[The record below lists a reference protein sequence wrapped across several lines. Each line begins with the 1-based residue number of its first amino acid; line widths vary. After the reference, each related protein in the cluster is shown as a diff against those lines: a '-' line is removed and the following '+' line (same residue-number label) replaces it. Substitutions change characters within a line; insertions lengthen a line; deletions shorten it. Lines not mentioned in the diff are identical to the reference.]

1 MDIKFSAVSLI
12 FLNTVLI
19 QAYMSQLNTTTAIH
33 PDEALARLIAGNKR
47 FMAGFDSP
55 DSFKYQD
62 PGIKDHQFPYACI
75 LGCADS
81 RVSPEHTF
89 DESHGNLF
97 VTRVAG
103 NFVTPE
109 ILGSLE
115 YGTAVLGASV
125 ILVLGHSGCGA
136 VNAAIKAVASN
147 AVFDGHIG
155 GLIDSLVPAVEN
167 ARHDNHE
174 HWQRE
179 AVIRNVTQ
187 NLSILRTS
195 EPILKKRIENGQLKV
210 VGGVY
215 NLHTGEVV
223 IIES

>member
-1 MDIKFSAVSLI
+1 M
-12 FLNTVLI
+12 T
-19 QAYMSQLNTTTAIH
+19 QADTSISIT
-33 PDEALARLIAGNKR
+33 PDEALNRLIEGNQR
-47 FMAGFDSP
+47 FVVGFDAP

-62 PGIKDHQFPYACI
+62 PALGKHQYPYACI

-81 RVSPEHTF
+81 RVSPEHAF

-109 ILGSLE
+109 ILASLE
-115 YGTAVLGASV
+115 YGTSVLGASV

-136 VNAAIKAVASN
+136 VNAAVKAISTDTH
-147 AVFDGHIG
+147 FEGHIG
-155 GLIDSLVPAVEN
+155 QLIDALTPPVEQ
-167 ARHDNHE
+167 ARHDDSDR
-174 HWQRE
+174 WKKD
-179 AVIRNVTQ
+179 AVIQNVIQ
-187 NLSILRTS
+187 NVSLLRRS
-195 EPILKKRIENGQLKV
+195 EPILSKRVESGQLKV

-215 NLHTGEVV
+215 NLESGEVI

>member
-1 MDIKFSAVSLI
+1 
-12 FLNTVLI
+12 
-19 QAYMSQLNTTTAIH
+19 MSQANTSTRPL
-33 PDEALARLIAGNKR
+33 PDEALSRLIAGNKR
-47 FMAGFDSP
+47 YIAGFDSP
-55 DSFKYQD
+55 DSFKFQD
-62 PGIKDHQFPYACI
+62 PAIKNQQHPYACI

-109 ILGSLE
+109 ILASLE

-136 VNAAIKAVASN
+136 VNAAMKAVESKAI
-147 AVFDGHIG
+147 FPGHIG
-155 GLIDSLVPAVEN
+155 QLIDQLTPSVEQV
-167 ARHDNHE
+167 RHDDHE

-179 AVIRNVTQ
+179 AVIQNVAT
-187 NLSILRTS
+187 NVSILKSS
-195 EPILKKRIENGQLKV
+195 EPILKKRIEDGLLKV

-215 NLHTGEVV
+215 NLESGEVS

>member
-1 MDIKFSAVSLI
+1 MNPPKT
-12 FLNTVLI
+12 NTP
-19 QAYMSQLNTTTAIH
+19 MH
-33 PDEALARLIAGNKR
+33 PDEALAKLIAGNKR
-47 FMAGFDSP
+47 YMAGFDSP
-55 DSFKYQD
+55 DSFKFQD
-62 PGIKDHQFPYACI
+62 PGIEHHQFPYACI

-136 VNAAIKAVASN
+136 VNAAIKAVASK
-147 AVFDGHIG
+147 AVFEGHINQ
-155 GLIDSLVPAVEN
+155 LIDSLVPAVEEV
-167 ARHDNHE
+167 RHDDHE
-174 HWQRE
+174 HWKSE
-179 AVIRNVTQ
+179 AVIRNVSQ
-187 NLSILRTS
+187 NVSILTSS
-195 EPILKKRIENGQLKV
+195 EPILKKRIENGLLKV

-215 NLHTGEVV
+215 NLHSGEVS
-223 IIES
+223 IIESC

>member
-1 MDIKFSAVSLI
+1 VDLKFRVGNFYFESL
-12 FLNTVLI
+12 FLLEP
-19 QAYMSQLNTTTAIH
+19 MSQLNTSNALH

-47 FMAGFDSP
+47 YIAGFDSP
-55 DSFKYQD
+55 DSFKFQD
-62 PGIKDHQFPYACI
+62 PDIRNHQYPYACI

-97 VTRVAG
+97 VARVAG

-115 YGTAVLGASV
+115 YGTSVLGASV

-136 VNAAIKAVASN
+136 VNAAIKAVSSQ

-155 GLIDSLVPAVEN
+155 QLIDALVPAVKQ
-167 ARHDNHE
+167 ARHDDHA
-174 HWQRE
+174 HWQRN
-179 AVIRNVTQ
+179 AVIQNVSK
-187 NLSILRTS
+187 NVSILQS
-195 EPILKKRIENGQLKV
+195 AEPILKERIKNGLLKV

-215 NLHTGEVV
+215 NLQTGEVS
-223 IIES
+223 IIEA

>member
-1 MDIKFSAVSLI
+1 
-12 FLNTVLI
+12 
-19 QAYMSQLNTTTAIH
+19 MSQSNTSPSLH

-47 FMAGFDSP
+47 YIAGIDSP
-55 DSFKYQD
+55 DSFRFQD
-62 PGIKDHQFPYACI
+62 PTIKNHQYPYACI

-115 YGTAVLGASV
+115 YGTSVLGASV

-136 VNAAIKAVASN
+136 VNAAIKAVNSQAS
-147 AVFDGHIG
+147 FEGHIG
-155 GLIDSLVPAVEN
+155 PLIDSLLPVVKQSRLGDDEQ
-167 ARHDNHE
+167 
-174 HWQRE
+174 WQKK
-179 AVIRNVTQ
+179 AVIENVSK
-187 NLSILRTS
+187 NVSILQS
-195 EPILKKRIENGQLKV
+195 AEPILKNRIERGLLKV

-215 NLHTGEVV
+215 NLHNGEVS
-223 IIES
+223 IINT